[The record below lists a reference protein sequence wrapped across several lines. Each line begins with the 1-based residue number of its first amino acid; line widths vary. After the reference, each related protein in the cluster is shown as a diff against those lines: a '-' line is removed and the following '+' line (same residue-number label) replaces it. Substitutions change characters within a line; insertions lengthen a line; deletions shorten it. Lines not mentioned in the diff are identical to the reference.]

1 MLTLTFTLVL
11 TITQLRWTPLEKP
24 EAMKKSCCIRLP
36 GENRGP

>member
-1 MLTLTFTLVL
+1 MLTITSSYVL

-24 EAMKKSCCIRLP
+24 EAMKKPYFIRLP